1 MEIKN
6 PGGHIDQMIRQT
18 RAHHVS
24 LSSQADQKAN
34 MILTIASLIIPL
46 SISFLYDPRT
56 HMAAVIMIVFCVLTV
71 LLSAYAAMPKLSPS
85 TQEASRTDRTDQTAF
100 SFNLLFFGSFMD
112 LDYETYKA
120 SMETMMNDH
129 NDVYETQIKEIYAL
143 GNYLKTQKYRFV
155 RLSYMTFI
163 TGVMVSSAVCVYKSY
178 AL

>member
-34 MILTIASLIIPL
+34 MILTIASLIVPL

-56 HMAAVIMIVFCVLTV
+56 HLAAATMIGFCVLTV
-71 LLSAYAAMPKLSPS
+71 LLSAYAAMPKLILSGRRSQQTSPM
-85 TQEASRTDRTDQTAF
+85 AP
-100 SFNLLFFGSFMD
+100 SFNLLFFGSFID
-112 LDYETYKA
+112 LDYETYKS

-129 NDVYETQIKEIYAL
+129 NDVYEAQIKEIYVI
-143 GNYLKTQKYRFV
+143 GNYLKTKKYRFV
-155 RLSYMTFI
+155 NLAYLTFI
-163 TGVMVSSAVCVYKSY
+163 MGVLVSSAVYVYKSY
-178 AL
+178 AP

>member
-24 LSSQADQKAN
+24 LSAQADQKAN

-56 HMAAVIMIVFCVLTV
+56 HLAAAIMIVFCVLTV
-71 LLSAYAAMPKLSPS
+71 LLSAYAAMPKLNPS
-85 TQEASRTDRTDQTAF
+85 TQEASRTDRTAF

-143 GNYLKTQKYRFV
+143 GNYLKTKKYRYV

-163 TGVMVSSAVCVYKSY
+163 TGVMVSSVVCVYTSY
-178 AL
+178 AQ